1 MNRATSSPLKKK
13 RGISLLE
20 AVICLTVI
28 TLVSTAFVSIA
39 MIFSKEEI
47 QNTTH
52 LQAISYSESIV
63 ECFRYCE
70 SNEDMEN
77 ALTLLDGS
85 FVKVESDEKDTDSA
99 SYRLEKKAGY
109 VINVTTSFAQNKLEI
124 QVADNNGNEI
134 NRITYEKY

>member
-39 MIFSKEEI
+39 MIFSKAEI
-47 QNTTH
+47 KNTTH

-70 SNEDMEN
+70 SNDDMEN

-85 FVKVESDEKDTDSA
+85 FVKVESDEKDTDIA
-99 SYRLEKKAGY
+99 SYRLEKAGY

-134 NRITYEKY
+134 NRITYEKC

>member
-39 MIFSKEEI
+39 MIFSKAEI

-70 SNEDMEN
+70 SNEDLEN

-99 SYRLEKKAGY
+99 SYRLEKAGY

-134 NRITYEKY
+134 NRITYEKC